1 MDDLDHAIFSSVDA
15 EDEALLKAAQGDD
28 HTFSDAYQ
36 RKMDLLYRNGRG
48 AKRPVRWKKRLIA
61 TIVAA
66 ALLVST
72 VTAGAFWKEISVFFE
87 SLYSQYTD
95 LAAVRQPAPSMPILD
110 KSLNS
115 WSGFWFPGYL
125 PDGYSF
131 SRAKEN
137 PSVKSITFISDSGEY
152 LDFEQMSSI
161 AVVGNDTEGTPVD
174 GITVG
179 DFETF
184 AFEKSLD
191 GLITKILIW
200 SDGNTLFR
208 LTGFI
213 SFDELVGVA
222 EQIIYIESE
231 AH

>member
-48 AKRPVRWKKRLIA
+48 AKRPVRWKKRLLA

-110 KSLNS
+110 KSLDNWDS
-115 WSGFWFPGYL
+115 YWYPFYLPSGFCFQ
-125 PDGYSF
+125 SAHER
-131 SRAKEN
+131 SR
-137 PSVKSITFISDSGEY
+137 VRSIVFEAEANGRLY
-152 LDFEQMSSI
+152 FEQMP
-161 AVVGNDTEGTPVD
+161 AAFVVGNDTEGTPVD
-174 GITVG
+174 GISVG

-184 AFEKSLD
+184 AFKKEID
-191 GLITKILIW
+191 GSVTRILIW
-200 SDGNTLFR
+200 SDGNTSFR